1 VHDRNFKSGFARDD
15 TAMTQVQQLKKKK
28 VIVDDNSGKVQIKKI
43 VYVVHI
49 LLLLEK
55 TDLQTETYL

>member
-1 VHDRNFKSGFARDD
+1 VVLHVTIRQWRRYNS
-15 TAMTQVQQLKKKK
+15 LKKK
-28 VIVDDNSGKVQIKKI
+28 VIVDDKSRKVQIKKI
-43 VYVVHI
+43 VYAVHI